1 MKRVNIVFTAL
12 NILVVITMLAQI
24 CYEHSIPHA
33 STPPEAALYI
43 AFLYI
48 FPLILING
56 IWLLIRLIRGKAPA
70 QTPVQN
76 AANER
81 GDGAGRLRR
90 VNIIFTA
97 LNIILSAAI
106 ILNTVIYT
114 LREGGSAVLNLI
126 SILLYYGVPVV
137 LINDAWVVASANMK
151 SNF

>member
-12 NILVVITMLAQI
+12 NILVVITMLGQI
-24 CYEHSIPHA
+24 CYEYSIPHS
-33 STPPEAALYI
+33 STPPEVALYI

-56 IWLLIRLIRGKAPA
+56 IWLLIRLIRGKATA

-90 VNIIFTA
+90 VNIIFAA

-114 LREGGSAVLNLI
+114 LREGGSAVLNLM
-126 SILLYYGVPVV
+126 SVLLYYGVPAV